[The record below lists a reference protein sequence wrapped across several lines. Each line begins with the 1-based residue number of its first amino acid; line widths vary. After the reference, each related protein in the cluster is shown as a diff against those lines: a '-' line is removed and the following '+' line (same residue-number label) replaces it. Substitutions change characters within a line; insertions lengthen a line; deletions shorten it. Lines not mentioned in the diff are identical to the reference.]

1 LTAEESIS
9 MKETRS
15 SVESGLREERKS
27 EGGSVGRAR
36 RPEKKGL
43 LGQARFKTVKVGKAI
58 RKERY
63 RA

>member
-1 LTAEESIS
+1 

-27 EGGSVGRAR
+27 EGGGSVGRAR
-36 RPEKKGL
+36 RLEKKGL